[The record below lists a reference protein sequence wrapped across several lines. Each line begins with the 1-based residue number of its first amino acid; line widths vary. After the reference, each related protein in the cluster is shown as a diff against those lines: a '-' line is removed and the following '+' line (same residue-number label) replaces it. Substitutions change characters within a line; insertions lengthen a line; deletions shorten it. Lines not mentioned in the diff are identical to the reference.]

1 MTSDTTTGTGLST
14 LSEEGTPPKSRIED
28 FRAACGLV
36 EQLREGS
43 EARNGVAAKIR
54 GMFDGNPP
62 FNNAKLRSAGMSYY
76 PNFNTLEGKA
86 YGASAKVPY
95 YDLFSSAPHNIEVS
109 LELGAGN
116 EEIEAYHSRC
126 VTEELDRT
134 VKDWSAFDPTMGK
147 LIDDYVKF
155 GKGYL
160 MWPDPVSWK
169 FKRIAWHRVLVPSD
183 TDVDLSEWEYF
194 AVLRNFNVHELYN
207 RIRNGQTAERSGWRR
222 DAVLSAIRTASK
234 IDPAN
239 NQDWVGVQ
247 QQLKDHDLF
256 VSTGP
261 DRVETAFLF
270 VREFSGRWTQMVV
283 PLGGYSRIDSKT
295 TDPNAGFLYR
305 RTGLYEKVENIIA
318 PFFFDVEDGSVNGL
332 SGLGK
337 DIFAPMQAKDRM
349 RCAQVNNVFM
359 RSSILMQAKSGSGR
373 QKASLNQIGNVCV
386 IPEGYEVQQST
397 VLGDIES
404 TVVVNADIDRML
416 QSNTG
421 IYRPQF
427 EKPAGNPETAT
438 AAQLRFTQGTVLT
451 NSAVNRFHS
460 QLDRAYSE
468 MYRRIVKAGDKEAVL
483 FRKWT
488 KERGIPNESLSK
500 TRAVRSFRN
509 VGNGSVYLRQTGLN
523 NLLPLF
529 PEMPEPGKQNFLADA
544 VAANA
549 GQQKVEL
556 YLPREARTNTPTRH
570 TWEAQIENDSLKN
583 GSPAQ
588 WTPEQDDIV
597 HLQTHAA
604 AVDQALKSVEQGG
617 DPAAVAVFAQATISH
632 CVSAHIKSLNDK
644 GRKKQVAEW
653 LEKLKPLG
661 EAAQQLAEA
670 VRKQAQQ
677 QQQLRQ
683 QQQEQLT
690 EQQLAAQESQAKL
703 QLKATEKGQG
713 MQLKQAQAEQKMG
726 ITAATAAQKL
736 GIGRAQA
743 SAKLLEQAAR
753 VEQNGRETAGSSK
766 GSGSSG
772 RYRIIRRK

>member
-1 MTSDTTTGTGLST
+1 MSDNPSTTGTGLST
-14 LSEEGTPPKSRIED
+14 LSESGTPPKSRIEN
-28 FRAACGLV
+28 FQAACGLV
-36 EQLREGS
+36 EQLRHDNEG
-43 EARNGVAAKIR
+43 RNAMGAKIR
-54 GMFDGNPP
+54 SMFDGNPP
-62 FNNAKLRSAGMSYY
+62 FNPAKLRSAGMSYY

-95 YDLFSSAPHNIEVS
+95 YDLFSSAPHHVEVS
-109 LELGAGN
+109 LELGVGN
-116 EEIEAYHSRC
+116 EAIEAYHSRC

-134 VKDWSAFDPTMGK
+134 LKDWSAFDPTMGK

-207 RIRNGQTAERSGWRR
+207 RIRNPETAARSGWKRE
-222 DAVLSAIRTASK
+222 AVLAAIRTASK

-239 NQDWVGVQ
+239 TQDWVGVQ

-270 VREFSGRWTQMVV
+270 VREFSGKWSQMVV
-283 PLGGYSRIDSKT
+283 PLGGYDKGKAK
-295 TDPNAGFLYR
+295 DGDAGFLFKK
-305 RTGLYEKVENIIA
+305 TGLYDKLENVIA

-460 QLDRAYSE
+460 QLDRAYAE
-468 MYRRIVKAGDKEAVL
+468 MYRRIVKDGGKEAVT

-488 KERGIPNESLSK
+488 KERGIPNEVLSK

-509 VGNGSVYLRQTGLN
+509 VGNGSVYLRQTGIS
-523 NLLPLF
+523 NLLPLYQ
-529 PEMPEPGKQNFLADA
+529 ELPEPGKQNFLADA

-556 YLPREARTNTPTRH
+556 YLPREARQNIPNRH
-570 TWEAQIENDSLKN
+570 VWEATMENDSLKN

-588 WTPEQDDIV
+588 WTPEQDDV
-597 HLQTHAA
+597 AHLQTHAA
-604 AVDQALKSVEQGG
+604 AVEQALGSVQQGG
-617 DPAAVAVFAQATISH
+617 DPAAVAVFAQAAISH
-632 CVSAHIKSLNDK
+632 CVTAHVASLQRK
-644 GRKKQVAEW
+644 GRKAQVAQW
-653 LEKLKPLG
+653 LEVLKGLG
-661 EAAQQLAEA
+661 EQAQQLAEA

-677 QQQLRQ
+677 QQQLQ
-683 QQQEQLT
+683 QQAQQQLT
-690 EQQLAAQESQAKL
+690 EQDLAARESEFKMG
-703 QLKATEKGQG
+703 LKATEKQHG
-713 MQLKQAQAEQKMG
+713 MGLKAAQTEQKLA
-726 ITAATAAQKL
+726 INAANATQKM

-753 VEQNGRETAGSSK
+753 VEQNGEGEE
-766 GSGSSG
+766 
-772 RYRIIRRK
+772 

>member
-1 MTSDTTTGTGLST
+1 MTSDTNSTTGTGLST
-14 LSEEGTPPKSRIED
+14 LSPEGTPPKSRIED

-36 EQLREGS
+36 EQLREGYG
-43 EARNGVAAKIR
+43 ERNRKTAQIR

-62 FNNAKLRSAGMSYY
+62 FNQAKLNSKGMSWY
-76 PNFNTLEGKA
+76 PNFNTLEGDA
-86 YGASAKVPY
+86 FGSSAKVPY
-95 YDLFSSAPHNIEVS
+95 YDLFASAPHHIEVS
-109 LELGAGN
+109 LELGKGN
-116 EEIEAYHSRC
+116 EDMEAYHSRC

-134 VKDWSAFDPTMGK
+134 VRDWSAFDPTMGK

-169 FKRIAWHRVLVPSD
+169 FKRIAWHRVLVPDD

-194 AVLRNFNVHELYN
+194 AVLRNFNVHELFN

-222 DAVLSAIRTASK
+222 EAVLSAIRTASK
-234 IDPAN
+234 IQPAN
-239 NQDWVGVQ
+239 NQDWVSVQ

-256 VSTGP
+256 VSTTP

-270 VREFSGRWTQMVV
+270 VREFSGKWSQMIV
-283 PLGGYSRIDSKT
+283 PLGGYQKDSTKT
-295 TDPNAGFLYR
+295 GDKDAGFLYR
-305 RTGLYEKVENIIA
+305 RNGLYDKVEHIIA

-337 DIFAPMQAKDRM
+337 DIFALMQAKDRM
-349 RCAQVNNVFM
+349 RCAQVSNVFL

-386 IPEGYEVQQST
+386 IPEGYDIQQST

-468 MYRRIVKAGDKEAVL
+468 MYRRIVKSGDKEAVQ

-488 KERGIPNESLSK
+488 KERGIPNEALSK
-500 TRAVRSFRN
+500 TRSVRSFRN
-509 VGNGSVYLRQTGLN
+509 VGNGSVYLRQTGIS
-523 NLLPLF
+523 NLLPLYA
-529 PEMPEPGKQNFLADA
+529 EMPESGKQNFLADA

-556 YLPREARTNTPTRH
+556 YLPRADIANTPSRH
-570 TWEAQIENDSLKN
+570 TWEAQVENDSLSH

-588 WTPEQDDIV
+588 WTPEQDDII
-597 HLQTHAA
+597 HLQVHAQ
-604 AVDQALKSVEQGG
+604 AVEQALGSVQQGG
-617 DPAAVAVFAQATISH
+617 DPAAVAVFAQAAISH
-632 CVSAHIKSLNDK
+632 CVTSHVANLQKK

-653 LEKLKPLG
+653 LEILKPLG
-661 EAAQQLAEA
+661 EQATQLAEA

-677 QQQLRQ
+677 QAQLRAQAQQQL
-683 QQQEQLT
+683 T
-690 EQQLAAQESQAKL
+690 DQQLDAQESQAKL
-703 QLKATEKGQG
+703 QLKATEKGHG
-713 MQLKQAQAEQKMG
+713 MQLKAAQAEQKMG
-726 ITAATAAQKL
+726 IAAASAAQKM
-736 GIGRAQA
+736 GISRAQA
-743 SAKLLEQAAR
+743 SAKLIEQAAR
-753 VEQNGRETAGSSK
+753 VEQTGNEA
-766 GSGSSG
+766 
-772 RYRIIRRK
+772 